1 MASIFEIDAQ
11 IMDCVDP
18 DTGEIIDSAKLE
30 ALQIERETKI
40 ENVALWVKNLR
51 YEAQNLKAEKD
62 ALAEREKAAKRKI
75 ESLESYLETA
85 LAGQGFETPKV
96 KVSFR
101 KSKVVEITD
110 ERKIPEEYVRTKV
123 EKSPDKIAI
132 KEALKNNFQIP
143 GAFMK
148 EKTNIQIK

>member
-18 DTGEIIDSAKLE
+18 ETGEIIDPGKLE
-30 ALQIERETKI
+30 ALQIERERKI

-51 YEAQNLKAEKD
+51 YEAQNLKAEKE

-75 ESLESYLETA
+75 EGLEAYLETV

-110 ERKIPEEYVRTKV
+110 ESKLPEEYVRTKV

-132 KEALKNNFQIP
+132 REALKSNFQIP
-143 GAFMK
+143 GAAMA